1 MLLGWLA
8 FGRIENT
15 IARIMAQSIA
25 TYSRVVAWLKIIFP
39 LSALALLSTL
49 FLFSRSI
56 DPEKSIPFAEVDVK
70 ELAREPRI
78 SSPEFSGM
86 TADGAAITI
95 SAVSAKT
102 DPVKLDDATIDR
114 LSAVIQTPDGAEIT
128 AEADEGSI
136 EDARVARL
144 SGNIHIET
152 SNGYSIQTDELT
164 ADLDKTLISSG
175 GAITAEGPVGTISAG
190 KMTVLLQNN
199 TGTSLLVFKQ
209 GVQVLYLPHNSEE
222 VDQ

>member
-1 MLLGWLA
+1 MV
-8 FGRIENT
+8 
-15 IARIMAQSIA
+15 QSIA
-25 TYSRVVAWLKIIFP
+25 TYSRVVAWLKVIFP

-49 FLFSRSI
+49 FLFARSI

-95 SAVSAKT
+95 SAVTAKT
-102 DPVKLDDATIDR
+102 DPVNLDSASIDR
-114 LSAVIQTPDGAEIT
+114 LSAVIQTPDGAEII

-136 EDARVARL
+136 ENARIARL
-144 SGNIHIET
+144 SGNIQIET
-152 SNGYSIQTDELT
+152 SNGYTIETEELT
-164 ADLDKTLISSG
+164 AELDKTVITSG
-175 GAITAEGPVGTISAG
+175 GAITAEGPIGSVSAG

-199 TGTSLLVFKQ
+199 SGTSLLVFKQ
-209 GVQVLYLPHNSEE
+209 GVQVLYLPNKSNEA
-222 VDQ
+222 DP